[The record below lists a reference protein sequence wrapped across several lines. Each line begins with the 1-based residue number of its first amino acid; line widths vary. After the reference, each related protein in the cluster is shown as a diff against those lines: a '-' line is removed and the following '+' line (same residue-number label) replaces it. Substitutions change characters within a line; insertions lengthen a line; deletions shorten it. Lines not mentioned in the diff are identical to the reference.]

1 MREELNIG
9 QGRFASATSGA
20 SMDIGGVN
28 ANFRVPRRT
37 DASTSNPRKMAY
49 VAGGIAVV
57 LVGIV
62 AASSLSTSRHGGSGV
77 PVVEAD
83 SRPLRV
89 KPDKAGGMAMET
101 GDEVLSANEKPGT
114 ETLAPAPEAPAPAA
128 LKRQA
133 LEAAQAE
140 AAAQAARVAAAQPP
154 APVAA
159 APVAAAP
166 AAPSVAAPPAAHVA
180 APPARPAA
188 APVHTAASAPV
199 VTKPAIAPVPAAP
212 AAAAKPAAG
221 GHSVQLAAL
230 VSEQAAQAEWDR
242 IAKKSPALFA
252 GHKPAITKFERDG
265 KTFWRLRTTGFA
277 DPAQAAAFCNK
288 AKADGLACLPEKG

>member
-154 APVAA
+154 APV
-159 APVAAAP
+159 PQQRKVG
-166 AAPSVAAPPAAHVA
+166 
-180 APPARPAA
+180 R
-188 APVHTAASAPV
+188 
-199 VTKPAIAPVPAAP
+199 
-212 AAAAKPAAG
+212 
-221 GHSVQLAAL
+221 
-230 VSEQAAQAEWDR
+230 
-242 IAKKSPALFA
+242 
-252 GHKPAITKFERDG
+252 
-265 KTFWRLRTTGFA
+265 
-277 DPAQAAAFCNK
+277 
-288 AKADGLACLPEKG
+288 

>member
-128 LKRQA
+128 LKRLHSERGSQV
-133 LEAAQAE
+133 E
-140 AAAQAARVAAAQPP
+140 QAASRRAT
-154 APVAA
+154 
-159 APVAAAP
+159 
-166 AAPSVAAPPAAHVA
+166 SC
-180 APPARPAA
+180 R
-188 APVHTAASAPV
+188 AASSAARGAGPPSCRRSSV
-199 VTKPAIAPVPAAP
+199 PMARTRRSVTS
-212 AAAAKPAAG
+212 PAAG
-221 GHSVQLAAL
+221 GAVTRHSRG
-230 VSEQAAQAEWDR
+230 S
-242 IAKKSPALFA
+242 S
-252 GHKPAITKFERDG
+252 H
-265 KTFWRLRTTGFA
+265 
-277 DPAQAAAFCNK
+277 
-288 AKADGLACLPEKG
+288 